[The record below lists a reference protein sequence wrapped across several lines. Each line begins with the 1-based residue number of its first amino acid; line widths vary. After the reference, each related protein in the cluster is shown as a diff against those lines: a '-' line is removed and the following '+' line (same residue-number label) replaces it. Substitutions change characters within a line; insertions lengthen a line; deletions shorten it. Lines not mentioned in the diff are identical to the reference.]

1 MAVLIDYT
9 QVTVAAALAFGSDF
23 NKGQDTEKAVNI
35 LRHAVLTSFL
45 NYKQKFGSQYG
56 DLIICADGSKNWRKD
71 YFPYYKQ
78 HRKKDREESKT
89 DWGLIFNF
97 ASEFLDDLRN
107 VFPFRVIRH
116 DRAEGDDVIAALT
129 KHISENETV
138 QEGLIETSPK
148 VLIISSDGD
157 FKQLHQFQNVRQ
169 WNPILKKFVEKP
181 DKHFLFEK
189 CIRGDAG
196 DGVPSVLC
204 PDDWFV
210 NGVGRAKSITQKVI
224 ERFHNDELSEEERRN
239 FQRNKTLVDFDCMPE
254 DIRSEIITTYTE
266 SVAVKDL
273 NVVMNYLM
281 KHRMRLLLND
291 IQAFKA

>member
-1 MAVLIDYT
+1 MILIDYT

-35 LRHAVLTSFL
+35 LRHAVLTTLL
-45 NYKQKFGSQYG
+45 NYKQKFSGSYG
-56 DLIICADGSKNWRKD
+56 ELVVCADGSNNWRRA

-89 DWGLIFNF
+89 DWKLIFNF
-97 ASEFLDDLRN
+97 ASEFLVDLRE
-107 VFPFRVIRH
+107 VFPFKVVRH

-129 KHISENETV
+129 KYISENELV
-138 QEGLIETSPK
+138 QDGLVESAPK
-148 VLIISSDGD
+148 ILIISSDGD
-157 FKQLHQFQNVRQ
+157 YKQLHRFQNVRQ

-181 DKHFLFEK
+181 DKNFLFEK

-196 DGVPSVLC
+196 DGVPSVLS

-210 NGVGRAKSITQKVI
+210 NGTGRAKSITQKVI
-224 ERFHNDELSEEERRN
+224 ERFNTGDITEEERRN
-239 FQRNKTLVDFDCMPE
+239 FQRNKTLVDFDCIPE
-254 DIRSEIITTYTE
+254 DIRAEIITTYLD
-266 SVAVKDL
+266 SVPIKDL
-273 NVVMNYLM
+273 NSVMNYLM

-291 IQAFKA
+291 IQQFKV